1 MDDPAAQNSTGEQA
15 AANAESRTEEYLR
28 LLTQNDRWLA
38 AYVYSLVHSQA
49 DAQDILQDC
58 KIVMWK
64 QFQNFT
70 TGTNFRA
77 WARKIV
83 TFHILNYRRSQ
94 ARHQTSELDEAF
106 IEAIAAEIERNESQ
120 LDRQAE
126 ALQTCLR
133 KLPEAHRKVI
143 LLRYYED
150 QDIDEIAAKTNQTA
164 GAVYR
169 LLSRIRKLLN
179 ECVQQQI
186 TTGRVS

>member
-1 MDDPAAQNSTGEQA
+1 MDDPAAHTD
-15 AANAESRTEEYLR
+15 ANGPSANPEGRTEEYLR

-49 DAQDILQDC
+49 DAEDILQDC

-64 QFQNFT
+64 QFANFT

-77 WARKIV
+77 WARQIV

-106 IEAIAAEIERNESQ
+106 IEAIAAEIERNETQ

-143 LLRYYED
+143 VLRYYED
-150 QDIDEIAAKTNQTA
+150 LDIDEIAAKTNQTE

-169 LLSRIRKLLN
+169 LLSRIRKMLN
-179 ECVQQQI
+179 DCVQRQ
-186 TTGRVS
+186 SAKP

>member
-1 MDDPAAQNSTGEQA
+1 MDQPPLNITGDSAGAEQ
-15 AANAESRTEEYLR
+15 RTEAYLR

-49 DAQDILQDC
+49 DAEDILQDC
-58 KIVMWK
+58 KVVMWK

-70 TGTNFRA
+70 PGTNFRA

-83 TFHILNYRRSQ
+83 TYHILNYRRSK
-94 ARHQTSELDEAF
+94 ARHPASELDEAF

-120 LDRQAE
+120 LDQQAE
-126 ALQTCLR
+126 ALQACLR
-133 KLPEAHRKVI
+133 KLSEAHRKVI
-143 LLRYYED
+143 VLRYYED
-150 QDIDEIAAKTNQTA
+150 MEIEEIASKTGQTE

-179 ECVQQQI
+179 DCVQRQL
-186 TTGRVS
+186 GPHHVL